1 LRALAETWLLGA
13 ALLLG
18 AIWQWRRFVPGTMP
32 QAVVFLTALVSLW
45 HALRVRLPEGGWRR
59 LLLAEVGILSLHLIS
74 ASSWLLLIYS
84 LGWWAT
90 LGEYLGGAWLY
101 ALLVVPGGT
110 AGLAVFRVGIHLWSY
125 WQRLRQ
131 RRLLWEMTYIQV
143 QLVLILALLPATAF
157 ALALTLSTGDFSL
170 DMLVRTLFPVLGV
183 IATMMTVLLF
193 GVLPPAAVIAYIFA
207 RRTTSRL
214 DELAEAA
221 ATLRS
226 GDYSARSAVT
236 GQDEVAQLQEDFNT
250 MASALEQAMLELQA
264 ERDKVTELL
273 GIQREL
279 TATVSH
285 ELRTPI
291 ATVQGTLESGL
302 ARWDELSDEVK
313 GDLNLVQ
320 GEVNRL
326 QRLIDDLFTLSQ
338 AELGSLSLRMEAV
351 DVASVLVQVAEAQ
364 APLAWQRERVE
375 IVAEAPAGLPAA
387 LADHDRLIQILTNL
401 VRNGVRHTPP
411 GGIVALVAKEEGDL
425 LNIEV
430 RDTGEGIPSE
440 EIPHIWDRFFRGE
453 HSMARTSESGAG
465 LGLALVRDL
474 TEAMGGSVSVQSEV
488 GEGSCFAV
496 RLRPATR
503 SAVLNL

>member
-1 LRALAETWLLGA
+1 
-13 ALLLG
+13 
-18 AIWQWRRFVPGTMP
+18 
-32 QAVVFLTALVSLW
+32 
-45 HALRVRLPEGGWRR
+45 
-59 LLLAEVGILSLHLIS
+59 
-74 ASSWLLLIYS
+74 
-84 LGWWAT
+84 
-90 LGEYLGGAWLY
+90 
-101 ALLVVPGGT
+101 
-110 AGLAVFRVGIHLWSY
+110 
-125 WQRLRQ
+125 
-131 RRLLWEMTYIQV
+131 
-143 QLVLILALLPATAF
+143 
-157 ALALTLSTGDFSL
+157 
-170 DMLVRTLFPVLGV
+170 
-183 IATMMTVLLF
+183 
-193 GVLPPAAVIAYIFA
+193 
-207 RRTTSRL
+207 
-214 DELAEAA
+214 
-221 ATLRS
+221 LRS

-250 MASALEQAMLELQA
+250 MAAALEQAMQELQA

-273 GIQREL
+273 EMQREL